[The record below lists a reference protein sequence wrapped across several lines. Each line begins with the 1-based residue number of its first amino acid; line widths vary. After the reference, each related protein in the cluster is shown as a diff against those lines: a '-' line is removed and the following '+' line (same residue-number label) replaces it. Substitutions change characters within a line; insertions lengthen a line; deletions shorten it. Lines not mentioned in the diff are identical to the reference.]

1 MEIGLLAE
9 LAQES
14 ANPVGHE
21 VSLIGLLVD
30 Y

>member
-1 MEIGLLAE
+1 MEFGLLAE

-14 ANPVGHE
+14 ANAVEHE

-30 Y
+30 H